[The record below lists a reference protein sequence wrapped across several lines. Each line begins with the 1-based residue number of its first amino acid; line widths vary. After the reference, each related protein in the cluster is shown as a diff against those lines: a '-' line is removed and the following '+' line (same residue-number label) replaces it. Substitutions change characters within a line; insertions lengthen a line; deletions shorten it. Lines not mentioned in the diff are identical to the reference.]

1 MPFYPGQGVGPAHHG
16 NLRHGSAP
24 GGGPYRTIRETIVAD
39 AMGRDKL
46 KETFVCTEDGFER
59 IDWQLNTHDRLGR
72 IIETLHANG
81 TRTES
86 VWGCCGKASETNI
99 EGITTRFIYDDL
111 KRLVSRINDT
121 TGVATSFTYDAA
133 GRQLTTTQSNEGLR
147 LTQKSRYDRAGR
159 LIAQV
164 DPAGLVTRY
173 THACNVATTIR
184 PGGATEITAYHLDG
198 RVRSLSGTAVVAR
211 TYRYGVDPDGHQW
224 TTVYMDKADSP
235 RWEKTVRDLA
245 GRVVRVEKPGF
256 EGVEATR
263 NIYDDKGRLIRIE
276 SPGRAAT
283 LYVYDNLG
291 HRTMTGLDVDG
302 NDKLVPASPDR
313 IATSTTGYREIDSAW
328 WRQQKNGVLAREG
341 SAIETTVSIQR
352 QRLTGWKHGIV
363 AEQVAVDIH
372 GNAVRTVVSLDRFK
386 HTRTQKIFSPDASLP
401 SQAVFVDGRLAAAI
415 TKTGIT
421 RTFGYDALGRR
432 IAVEDPRKG
441 ISRLQYDEGGRPA
454 YIEDAA
460 GSRTRFEYDPDTGH
474 KIAAYNP
481 LNKVTR
487 YAYNAR
493 GQLIRTWGEVPYP
506 VAYRYDDYGQMAE
519 MRTFR
524 DGSRW
529 DGAAWP
535 EDAGPG
541 DPTRWHYQPATG
553 LLLAK
558 EDAQGYKTRYTYGP
572 GGALAKRVWAR
583 MKNGRPLETAYH
595 YDPATG
601 DLLKIDYSDDTADV
615 IFAYDRL
622 GRKIRVSDAA
632 GVHHFAYNDSLQLK
646 SEGLVG
652 QQIYQINRHY
662 DDLGRMSGFK
672 LDDGYEVSYG
682 YDDKGRFSEIDWRTG
697 TETGGVAYRYQE
709 QSDRLAGMESKGGLS
724 VSYDYEPHRDVK
736 TAVTNRFKDRL
747 ISRYAY
753 EYDPL
758 GRRIN
763 VQTSGEAFDE
773 PGFWLYGYNDRNEVT
788 AASRFVGAD
797 LKDQSKPLPDLER
810 VYRYDPI
817 GNRTIAVE
825 GDEAIRYQTNSINQY
840 EVIEKS
846 PRRVEG
852 LVYDADGNLIEDG
865 RFYYFWNGENR
876 LKAVESKRPV
886 KDENRIEFSYDYV
899 GRRITKKVFVYE
911 GTNFVLSTTL
921 YFVYDRWNLVKEVN
935 AKDHTSVGKYFVWGM
950 DLSQSLHGAGGVGGL
965 IASSGEP
972 FTHSYLFDA
981 GGNIAQLIADGS
993 VIATN
998 DFNYDPFGKIEKF
1011 GKNYTLEN
1019 AYQFSSKYFD
1029 HEIDQLYFGYRSY
1042 SINLNR
1048 WLSRDPYE
1056 SINLYG
1062 FNHNNPINRID
1073 ILGLYDYD
1081 VTLDDI
1087 KEYLVTNHDVPP
1099 GVALQKYQTFPAETR
1114 EWINN
1119 EIRKQKGTPEIT
1131 EIFKVTDFDD
1141 EITPYITIP
1150 QNGVEA
1156 VFPQKGFWMCK
1167 EELIGDEIIGPLHH
1181 RFIVKDGIGYG
1192 YEKSTH
1198 FLWSNPGAMRIENEL
1213 QPRKDVRCY
1222 ELKCLLPEC
1231 AAKMLESFIDNA
1243 DGTIYNLGYRDCQ
1256 SWANSFASSAYEEC
1270 EDKCCTEK
1278 KPNRLFIKKTGW

>member
-1 MPFYPGQGVGPAHHG
+1 MPV
-16 NLRHGSAP
+16 
-24 GGGPYRTIRETIVAD
+24 
-39 AMGRDKL
+39 
-46 KETFVCTEDGFER
+46 
-59 IDWQLNTHDRLGR
+59 DRLGR
-72 IIETLHANG
+72 AIETLHANG

-86 VWGCCGKASETNI
+86 TWGCCGKSSDTDI

-111 KRLVSRINDT
+111 KRLVSRTNAA
-121 TGVATSFTYDAA
+121 TGVATFFTYDAA
-133 GRQLTTTQSNEGLR
+133 GRQLTTTQSNEGLS
-147 LTQKSRYDRAGR
+147 LTQKSRHDRAGR

-164 DPAGLVTRY
+164 DPAGLDTRY
-173 THACNVATTIR
+173 TYARNVATTIR

-198 RVRSLSGTAVVAR
+198 RVRSVTGTAVVAR

-224 TTVYMDKADSP
+224 TTVYMGEADSP

-245 GRVVRVEKPGF
+245 GRVVRIEKPGF
-256 EGVEATR
+256 EGIEVTR
-263 NIYDDKGRLIRIE
+263 NIHDDKGRLIRIE

-283 LYVYDNLG
+283 LYVYNGLG

-313 IATSTTGYREIDSAW
+313 IATSTTTYREIDGAW
-328 WRQQKNGVLAREG
+328 WRQGQQSVLARVG
-341 SAIETTVSIQR
+341 SAIETTVSTQR

-386 HTRTQKIFSPDASLP
+386 HTRIQKIFSPDASLP

-432 IAVEDPRKG
+432 IVVEDPRKG

-493 GQLIRTWGEVPYP
+493 GQLTRTWGEVPYP

-553 LLLAK
+553 FLLAK
-558 EDAQGYKTRYTYGP
+558 EDAKGNKTRYAYGP
-572 GGALAKRVWAR
+572 DGALAKRVWAR

-662 DDLGRMSGFK
+662 DDLGRMSGFD

-697 TETGGVAYRYQE
+697 TETGGVAYRYLE
-709 QSDRLAGMESKGGLS
+709 QSDRLAGMESKNGLS

-763 VQTSGEAFDE
+763 VQNDGEAFAE

-788 AASRFVGAD
+788 AASRFVGD
-797 LKDQSKPLPDLER
+797 ELKDQTKPLPDLER

-817 GNRTIAVE
+817 GNRMAAIE
-825 GDEAIRYQTNSINQY
+825 GNTELHYQTNDLNQY
-840 EVIEKS
+840 ETIFSDRGTDERLS
-846 PRRVEG
+846 
-852 LVYDADGNLIEDG
+852 YDADGNLIEDG
-865 RFYYFWNGENR
+865 RFRYSWNGENR
-876 LKAVESKRPV
+876 LVAVESKVTEIGIKRLV
-886 KDENRIEFSYDYV
+886 FSYDYL
-899 GRRITKKVFVYE
+899 GRRFSKKI
-911 GTNFVLSTTL
+911 LSFDGIQ
-921 YFVYDRWNLVKEVN
+921 YVPSESIHFVYDGWNMVKEIKIKEAN
-935 AKDHTSVGKYFVWGM
+935 AVDRFYIWGI
-950 DLSQSLHGAGGVGGL
+950 DISQSLQGAGGIGGL
-965 IASSGEP
+965 LASSNGSLIY
-972 FTHSYLFDA
+972 SYFLDA
-981 GGNIAQLIADGS
+981 SGNVGQKIENKIGT
-993 VIATN
+993 IKKN
-998 DFNYDPFGKIEKF
+998 FEYEPFGKILAIIS
-1011 GKNYTLEN
+1011 GEN
-1019 AYQFSSKYFD
+1019 DTYQYGTKVLD
-1029 HEIDQLYFGYRSY
+1029 KEMDALYYGYRY
-1042 SINLNR
+1042 FYPEIGR
-1048 WLSRDPYE
+1048 WMKKDPIAE
-1056 SINLYG
+1056 TGGLNLYSFANNNG
-1062 FNHNNPINRID
+1062 INFND
-1073 ILGLYDYD
+1073 ILGLLLYAFDGTGNNSVRDSYKGEYTNVFILNLSYSVGSSISPGPGSSFGTVIYGGITGAGVGNILKGAYENFTVNYKPETDSNGKIKATIDIIGFSRGAAVAREFANVLANPEHVRFKGYKGCPVPIRFVGLFDTVDMTAFIDLNLKLPDLVQHAAQAVAADEKRSAFPLVPID
-1081 VTLDDI
+1081 VTRDNFD
-1087 KEYLVTNHDVPP
+1087 
-1099 GVALQKYQTFPAETR
+1099 QKYFT
-1114 EWINN
+1114 
-1119 EIRKQKGTPEIT
+1119 G
-1131 EIFKVTDFDD
+1131 DHSD
-1141 EITPYITIP
+1141 
-1150 QNGVEA
+1150 
-1156 VFPQKGFWMCK
+1156 
-1167 EELIGDEIIGPLHH
+1167 IGRGHGKDTNFLSLAPL
-1181 RFIVKDGIGYG
+1181 FY
-1192 YEKSTH
+1192 
-1198 FLWSNPGAMRIENEL
+1198 
-1213 QPRKDVRCY
+1213 
-1222 ELKCLLPEC
+1222 
-1231 AAKMLESFIDNA
+1231 
-1243 DGTIYNLGYRDCQ
+1243 IYNQGLSAGVPFGDLSEKYYENFSSSTTPHDLSEEVWYWRLMEKIDRGY
-1256 SWANSFASSAYEEC
+1256 
-1270 EDKCCTEK
+1270 
-1278 KPNRLFIKKTGW
+1278 TGAINGTY